1 MKLPPI
7 KKPQLLLISGV
18 ILILFALFALKIYVD
33 QVRVEADKK
42 AKEKLKKSQANQSAV
57 LVAKKDIDRGV
68 VIEPDSLDVQ
78 VFPNQF
84 VQPGAVT
91 SLDRISGMTTIASI
105 SKGEQI
111 TLSKLTYQRTG
122 GLASITPVG
131 KRAVTIPADN
141 ISSLSGMI
149 KGGDYIDVIALI
161 PIPMQTPDGKTMTQ
175 IRVMPLFQNVLVL
188 AVGQN
193 LGSASQE
200 EGRYRKEENQQPATT
215 LITLALSPQEAS
227 LITFVQEQGKI
238 RLILR
243 SPTDA
248 KIEPIQS
255 ASWDTLFQYLMP
267 PQIVAPGGATQEPR
281 EEGPSVEIYR
291 GLNKE
296 KIPLAK

>member
-1 MKLPPI
+1 M
-7 KKPQLLLISGV
+7 KKPQLILISGI
-18 ILILFALFALKIYVD
+18 ILILVALFALRIYVE
-33 QVRVEADKK
+33 QIRTEAERK
-42 AKEKLKKSQANQSAV
+42 AKERLKKSQANQSAV

-68 VIEPDSLDVQ
+68 VIEPDGLEVQ

-91 SLDRISGMTTIASI
+91 SLERISGMTTVAPI

-122 GLASITPVG
+122 DLASITPVG

-149 KGGDYIDVIALI
+149 KGGDYVDVIGMI
-161 PIPMQTPDGKTMTQ
+161 PVPMQTADGKTVAQ
-175 IRVMPLFQNVLVL
+175 VRVTPLFQNVLVL

-193 LGSASQE
+193 LGTAPRE
-200 EGRYRKEENQQPATT
+200 EGRYRKPESERESTS
-215 LITLALSPQEAS
+215 LITLALSPQEAN

-248 KIEPIQS
+248 KIEPIQP
-255 ASWDTLFQYLMP
+255 ASWETLFQYLMP
-267 PQIVAPGGATQEPR
+267 QQPVAQGIQEPK
-281 EEGPSVEIYR
+281 EEGPYVEIYR

-296 KIPLAK
+296 RIPISK